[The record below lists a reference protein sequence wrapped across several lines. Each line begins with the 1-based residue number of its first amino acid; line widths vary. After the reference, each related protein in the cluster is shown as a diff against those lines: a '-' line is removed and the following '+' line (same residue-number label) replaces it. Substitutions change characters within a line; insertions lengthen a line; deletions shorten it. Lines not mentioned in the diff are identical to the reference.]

1 VTIGSIAS
9 AIVGAVLLVAGVA
22 KLANRSW
29 QDREVAIGTPRWVL
43 PFIAPLE
50 IVLGALMVVRFQRF
64 VIGIVACA
72 LFLVFTV
79 FLSLK
84 WDERAGEP
92 CNCMGILSTRPAS
105 WRTIVR
111 NALLIAASLVAAFVR

>member
-1 VTIGSIAS
+1 VTVGWVAS
-9 AIVGAVLLVAGVA
+9 ALVGAVLLVAGTA

-29 QDREVAIGTPRWVL
+29 QEREVAIGTPRWVL
-43 PFIAPLE
+43 PFIAPFE

-64 VIGIVACA
+64 VIGVAACA

-84 WDERAGEP
+84 WDERRGEP

-105 WRTIVR
+105 WRTMAR
-111 NALLIAASLVAAFVR
+111 NALLIVGSLIAAFVR